1 VTKIKICGLSRPEDI
16 EAANDIKSDYVG
28 FVFAPGSKRRVDEET
43 VVELKKRLD
52 PAIETVG
59 VFVDE
64 DPGHIAWLLDA
75 GVIDIAQ
82 LHGHEGEGYL
92 ARLRSLTTGDFI
104 QAVRIEDERD
114 IARANASHAD
124 IVLLDGGAGAGR
136 TFDWE
141 LAKGVDRPFFLAGG
155 LDPDNVAAAIAALH
169 PFAVDVSSGVET
181 DGVKDRDKMA
191 AFAAAVRKG
200 GVA

>member
-1 VTKIKICGLSRPEDI
+1 
-16 EAANDIKSDYVG
+16 VG

-43 VVELKKRLD
+43 VVELKKQLD

-64 DPGHIAWLLDA
+64 DPGRIAWLLDA

-92 ARLRSLTTGDFI
+92 ARLRSLAAGDVI
-104 QAVRIEDERD
+104 QAVRIENEQDVV
-114 IARANASHAD
+114 RANESRAD

-155 LDPDNVAAAIAALH
+155 LDPDNVADAIAALH

-181 DGVKDRDKMA
+181 GGVKDRDKMA